1 MADSSALLPTHSRKA
16 RTISSMAL
24 VTLVPSIVRASQKHY
39 GRLEWLRLGI
49 ERKVL
54 EVVVEEERW
63 EADLTQPLDPPYGV
77 NSHLLSELARQ

>member
-1 MADSSALLPTHSRKA
+1 
-16 RTISSMAL
+16 MAL